1 MALPA
6 FVFRGQ
12 EVWEQGYCCSTPYV
26 HSLIPRLSW
35 NEASTNTTKFFIII
49 LGRTDNLN
57 MSISHDYCFSGN
69 IRNHYRLASVGE
81 MS

>member
-1 MALPA
+1 MALPGFVM

-26 HSLIPRLSW
+26 HSLVPRLSW
-35 NEASTNTTKFFIII
+35 NEASTNIIII

-57 MSISHDYCFSGN
+57 MSISHAN
-69 IRNHYRLASVGE
+69 N
-81 MS
+81 